1 MALKP
6 MEQLNIRAEEERV
19 RLQSGE
25 KPKSRFTSGLQ
36 RTAVRLLAGFFALM
50 LCLTLVS
57 RAAEGVTVA
66 RVEAQR
72 PKTGILTQR
81 VNLSGTIEPLGD
93 LDLTLPAGIQV
104 TSIRAQAG
112 QRVEPGDPL
121 LDLDGAGLDRT
132 MEKLRNDIRLLD
144 LKIQN
149 ALSGNSGDDT
159 EAILAAQQ
167 ALADAQEDYDRLVNS
182 RGRAEGRSEE
192 DLLTAQAD
200 YDKALEDLDRAEKKA
215 LENLVKEAEE
225 KVKAA
230 EKDLEAVQE
239 AAQSAI
245 ESAQAGLTAAQ
256 DSAKSYSEPYY
267 NSVRSLKTAKERLQ
281 KAQAELQELQDSGTA
296 TEAQLQAAQEK
307 VDAAQAEVDAA
318 NWSMESYNYKG
329 DLAVTRA
336 AEELAK
342 VTERQGEKVKK
353 AEQALEEAK
362 AELEKVKKESD
373 VSEEALVVSAR
384 SALEG
389 AERALKTA
397 QRGVEDTDVA
407 TDEQIFTA
415 GRAVEAAQRAVEQA
429 QRKAEENRLSAAKDQ
444 RGREIE
450 RLGYESERREQA
462 RTLAELERVA
472 AGGGVLTA
480 PIAGTVQ
487 SIMPETGRTQDGVS
501 VASLSRSDQGFQLE
515 AATDE
520 KSAEKLSLGDQGK
533 VTYHQDG
540 KAREAVGVVSAIGA
554 ADDKGQVKVTVTL
567 PEGSYPAGVSAKL
580 ELSKRSEQYHAC
592 LPLGALR
599 SEGDQDYVLVLQEK
613 NTVMGIEQTVVRV
626 DVTVLDRDSESMAVE
641 SSLMGTEQVVTSSSK
656 PIGEGDRVRLETGD
670 K

>member
-6 MEQLNIRAEEERV
+6 MEQLNVRAEEERV

-81 VNLSGTIEPLGD
+81 VNLGGTIEPLGD

-167 ALADAQEDYDRLVNS
+167 TLADAQEDYDRLVNS
-182 RGRAEGRSEE
+182 RERAEGRSEE

-407 TDEQIFTA
+407 TDEQIFAA

-429 QRKAEENRLSAAKDQ
+429 QRKAGENRLSAAKDQ

-567 PEGSYPAGVSAKL
+567 PEGSYPSGVSAKL

>member
-25 KPKSRFTSGLQ
+25 KPKSRFTSRLQ

-66 RVEAQR
+66 RVKTQR

-81 VNLSGTIEPLGD
+81 VDLSGTIEPLGD

-121 LDLDGAGLDRT
+121 LELDGAGLDRT

-159 EAILAAQQ
+159 EAILAAQR

-182 RGRAEGRSEE
+182 RERAEGRSGE

-200 YDKALEDLDRAEKKA
+200 YDKAVEDLEKAEKKA

-225 KVKAA
+225 KVKGAQ
-230 EKDLEAVQE
+230 KDLEAVQE

-245 ESAQAGLTAAQ
+245 ESAQASLTAAQ
-256 DSAKSYSEPYY
+256 DSAKAFSEPYY
-267 NSVRSLKTAKERLQ
+267 NSVRNLKTAKERLQ

-336 AEELAK
+336 AEELTK

-353 AEQALEEAK
+353 AERALEEAK

-407 TDEQIFTA
+407 TDDQIFTA

-444 RGREIE
+444 RSREIE

-462 RTLAELERVA
+462 RTMAELERVA

-487 SIMPETGRTQDGVS
+487 SILTETGRTQDGVS

-580 ELSKRSEQYHAC
+580 ELSKRSEQYGAC

-599 SEGDQDYVLVLQEK
+599 GDGDKDYVLVLQEK

-626 DVTVLDRDSESMAVE
+626 EVTVLDRDSESMAVE

>member
-25 KPKSRFTSGLQ
+25 KPKSRFTSRLQ

-66 RVEAQR
+66 RVKTQR

-81 VNLSGTIEPLGD
+81 VDLSGTIEPLGD

-121 LDLDGAGLDRT
+121 LELDGAGLDRT

-182 RGRAEGRSEE
+182 RERAEGRSEE

-200 YDKALEDLDRAEKKA
+200 YDKALEDLEKAEKKA

-225 KVKAA
+225 KVKGAQ
-230 EKDLEAVQE
+230 KDLEAVQE

-245 ESAQAGLTAAQ
+245 ESAQASLTAAQ
-256 DSAKSYSEPYY
+256 DSAKAFSEPYY
-267 NSVRSLKTAKERLQ
+267 NSVRNLKTAKERLQ

-389 AERALKTA
+389 TERALKTA

-487 SIMPETGRTQDGVS
+487 SILTETGRTQDGVS
-501 VASLSRSDQGFQLE
+501 VATLSRSDQGFQLE

-580 ELSKRSEQYHAC
+580 ELSKRSEQYGAC

-599 SEGDQDYVLVLQEK
+599 SDGDKDYVLVLQEK

-626 DVTVLDRDSESMAVE
+626 EVTVLDRDSESMAVE

>member
-149 ALSGNSGDDT
+149 ALPGNSGDDT

-167 ALADAQEDYDRLVNS
+167 TLADAQEDYDRLVNS
-182 RGRAEGRSEE
+182 RERAEGRSEE

-336 AEELAK
+336 TEELAK

-389 AERALKTA
+389 AERTLKTA

>member
-167 ALADAQEDYDRLVNS
+167 TLADAQEDYDRLVNS
-182 RGRAEGRSEE
+182 RERAEGRSEE

-200 YDKALEDLDRAEKKA
+200 YDKVLEDLDRAEKKA

-540 KAREAVGVVSAIGA
+540 KTREAVGVVSAIGA

-567 PEGSYPAGVSAKL
+567 REGNYPAGVSAKL